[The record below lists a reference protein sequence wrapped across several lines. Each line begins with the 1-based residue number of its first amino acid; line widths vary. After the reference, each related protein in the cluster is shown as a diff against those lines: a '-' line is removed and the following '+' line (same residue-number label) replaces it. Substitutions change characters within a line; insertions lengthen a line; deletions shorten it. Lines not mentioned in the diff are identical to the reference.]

1 MSQIMKSFMGV
12 FIMLFMTISCI
23 GILSGFL
30 SVLAAQ
36 DLHAAI
42 ISELE
47 DSDFYEEVIK
57 ESFDKAKQAGST
69 LTMTLY
75 YSDNTT
81 KEIGEGDAINLDNI
95 DVEMAKVNLKFNI
108 KIGIFALND
117 EHILSGYAR

>member
-81 KEIGEGDAINLDNI
+81 REIGEGDAINLDNI

>member
-81 KEIGEGDAINLDNI
+81 KVIGEGDAKNLDNI

>member
-1 MSQIMKSFMGV
+1 MKSFMGV

-47 DSDFYEEVIK
+47 DSDYYEEVIK

-81 KEIGEGDAINLDNI
+81 REIGEGDAINLDNI

>member
-1 MSQIMKSFMGV
+1 M
-12 FIMLFMTISCI
+12 
-23 GILSGFL
+23 
-30 SVLAAQ
+30 LAAQ

-81 KEIGEGDAINLDNI
+81 REIGEI
-95 DVEMAKVNLKFNI
+95 
-108 KIGIFALND
+108 
-117 EHILSGYAR
+117 